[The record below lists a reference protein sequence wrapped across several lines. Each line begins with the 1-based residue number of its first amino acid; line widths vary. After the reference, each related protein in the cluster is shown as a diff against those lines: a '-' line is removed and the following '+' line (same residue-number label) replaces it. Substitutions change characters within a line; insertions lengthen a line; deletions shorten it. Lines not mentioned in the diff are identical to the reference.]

1 MHLVT
6 HTCFDVSIENNIAHL
21 VMKRPEK
28 RNAMNEA
35 FWRELPEIVRKIDA
49 EASARV
55 IVISSTGPH
64 FTAGIDLAMLATALV
79 DDGSMDHRM
88 QRPLK
93 FLDLVKQLQDTFT
106 ALEQCR
112 IPVLAAI
119 QGGCIGG
126 GVDLITAC
134 DLRYATKD
142 AYFTIQEINIGMTA
156 DVGTFPRIVKL
167 MPEGVVRELA
177 YTGRKLTAIEAHGF
191 GLVNQVF
198 EDQAE
203 MLEGVM
209 KIAAE
214 IAAKSP
220 NAIIGSKRII
230 TYARDHSTADTL
242 DFIGVWNMSMLMPEE
257 IMEAVGAGQQ
267 KRAAKFVDMA
277 GKKG

>member
-1 MHLVT
+1 MPHI
-6 HTCFDVSIENNIAHL
+6 CFDVSIENKIAHL

-28 RNAMNEA
+28 RNSMIRE
-35 FWRELPEIVRKIDA
+35 FWTELPEIIRKIDA

-64 FTAGIDLAMLATALV
+64 FTGGIDLMMLAGELA
-79 DDGSMDHRM
+79 DDGSSKTRM
-88 QRPLK
+88 QRAAR
-93 FLDLVKQLQDTFT
+93 FLGLVKELQDTFS
-106 ALEQCR
+106 ALEDCR

-126 GVDLITAC
+126 GVDLATAC
-134 DLRYATKD
+134 DLRYATSN

-177 YTGRKLTAIEAHGF
+177 YTGRKLTASEALQH

-198 EDQAE
+198 DDHESLLA
-203 MLEGVM
+203 GVM
-209 KIAAE
+209 EVAGE
-214 IAAKSP
+214 IAAKAP
-220 NAIIGSKRII
+220 NAIMGSKRII

-242 DFIGVWNMSMLMPEE
+242 DYIGVWNMAMLHPEE
-257 IMEAVGAGQQ
+257 IMEAMAAKQQ
-267 KRAAKFVDMA
+267 KRAPEFIDLPEKIS
-277 GKKG
+277 K

>member
-1 MHLVT
+1 MPHA
-6 HTCFDVSIENNIAHL
+6 CFDLSIENNIAHL

-28 RNAMNEA
+28 RNSMTAE

-64 FTAGIDLAMLATALV
+64 FTGGIDLGMLATALTS
-79 DDGSMDHRM
+79 DGSAKDRM
-88 QRPLK
+88 QRPQK
-93 FLDLVKQLQDTFT
+93 FLDLVTRLQDTFS

-126 GVDLITAC
+126 GVDLATAC
-134 DLRYATKD
+134 DLRYATED

-156 DVGTFPRIVKL
+156 DVGTFPRMVKL

-177 YTGRKLTAIEAHGF
+177 YTGRKLTADEARQH
-191 GLVNQVF
+191 GLVNQVYADH
-198 EDQAE
+198 EA
-203 MLEGVM
+203 MLADVM
-209 KIAAE
+209 EIAAE
-214 IAAKSP
+214 IATKSP

-230 TYARDHSTADTL
+230 THARDHSTADTL
-242 DFIGVWNMSMLMPEE
+242 DYIGVWNMAMLQPEE
-257 IMEAVGAGQQ
+257 IMEAIGARQQ
-267 KRAAKFVDMA
+267 KRAGRFEDMS
-277 GKKG
+277 GRKE

>member
-1 MHLVT
+1 MT
-6 HTCFDVSIENNIAHL
+6 HICFDVSIENKIAHL

-28 RNAMNEA
+28 RNSMIRE
-35 FWRELPEIVRKIDA
+35 FWTELPEIIRKIDA

-64 FTAGIDLAMLATALV
+64 FTGGIDLMMLAGELA
-79 DDGSMDHRM
+79 DDGSAKTRM
-88 QRPLK
+88 QRAAR
-93 FLDLVKQLQDTFT
+93 FLGLVKELQDTFS

-126 GVDLITAC
+126 GVDLATAC
-134 DLRYATKD
+134 DLRYATSN

-177 YTGRKLTAIEAHGF
+177 YTGRKLTASEALQH

-198 EDQAE
+198 DDQTSLLA
-203 MLEGVM
+203 GVM
-209 KIAAE
+209 EVAGE
-214 IAAKSP
+214 IASKAP
-220 NAIIGSKRII
+220 NAIMGSKRII

-242 DFIGVWNMSMLMPEE
+242 DYIGVWNMAMLHPEE
-257 IMEAVGAGQQ
+257 IMETMAAKQQ
-267 KRAAKFVDMA
+267 KRAPEFIDLPEKI
-277 GKKG
+277 

>member
-1 MHLVT
+1 LPHI
-6 HTCFDVSIENNIAHL
+6 CFDVSIENKIAHL

-28 RNAMNEA
+28 RNSMIRE
-35 FWRELPEIVRKIDA
+35 FWTELPEIIRKIDA

-64 FTAGIDLAMLATALV
+64 FTGGIDLMMLAGELA
-79 DDGSMDHRM
+79 DDGSSKTRM
-88 QRPLK
+88 QRAAR
-93 FLDLVKQLQDTFT
+93 FLGLVKELQDTFS
-106 ALEQCR
+106 ALEDCR

-126 GVDLITAC
+126 GVDLATAC
-134 DLRYATKD
+134 DLRYATSN

-177 YTGRKLTAIEAHGF
+177 YTGRKLTASEALQH

-198 EDQAE
+198 DDQAS
-203 MLEGVM
+203 LIAGVM
-209 KIAAE
+209 EVAGE
-214 IAAKSP
+214 IAAKAP
-220 NAIIGSKRII
+220 NAIMGSKRII

-242 DFIGVWNMSMLMPEE
+242 DYIGVWNMAMLHPEE
-257 IMEAVGAGQQ
+257 IMETMAAKQQ
-267 KRAAKFVDMA
+267 KRAPEFIDLPEKIL
-277 GKKG
+277 K